1 MTIGGRRTLFV
12 VDESGPIIT
21 DLNYNNLNENESR
34 GLFLHIQLFKGVMF
48 CTLLNHWINI

>member
-1 MTIGGRRTLFV
+1 M

-34 GLFLHIQLFKGVMF
+34 GLFIHIQLFKGVIF
-48 CTLLNHWINI
+48 CTLLNR